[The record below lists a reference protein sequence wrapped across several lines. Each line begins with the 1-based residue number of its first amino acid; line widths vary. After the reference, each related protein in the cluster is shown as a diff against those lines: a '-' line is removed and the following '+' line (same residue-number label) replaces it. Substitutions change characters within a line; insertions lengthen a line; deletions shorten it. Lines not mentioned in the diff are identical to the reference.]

1 MTGVATFIDPDSLQ
15 ADDGIG
21 AAATLGASEALM
33 SATARAEPSSA
44 EKLAKVL
51 ADFARTMLTDF
62 PIQAILDELVLR
74 IVDVLPV
81 TGAGVTVRSL
91 GSSDHYFAGS
101 DDAARQYE
109 ELQTRLG
116 EGPGV
121 WAHEQGEM
129 VSIPDLQA
137 EERFL
142 RFTQEAIDLGLAA
155 VFTFPLQ
162 HGEVQIGALD
172 LYRNTTGTL
181 SVGAVSDAQTL
192 ADVASSYLVN
202 AQARLDLRHSSD
214 RSRFA
219 ALHDALTGLPNRILL
234 IDRMDQAFRRNSRTN
249 TLFAGLFVDLDRL
262 KSINDSH
269 GHAIGD
275 ELLIAVAQ
283 RLTRVVRPADT
294 AARMS
299 GDEFVVLCEDL
310 HEPGDAV
317 AIGHRLL
324 YALAAPFQLSGVVVT
339 ISASIGI
346 AYARRSD
353 RSDRTADQ
361 LLQDADSAMYEAKR
375 QGGNALRIFDA
386 SLQRALDDQLNLE
399 QDLSTVLQR
408 DELFPVYQPVVAS
421 ADGRL
426 HGFEA
431 LLRWQHPT
439 EGLIPPTKLIPLAEQ
454 TGAIA
459 PIGRWILEQAL
470 ADRSRWLAGSR
481 EVDPVMAVNVSAHQ
495 LTAPGFVG
503 MVATALAAT
512 PARQLTLEIT
522 ESVFIR
528 NAEQALESLNQLRD
542 IGVLIA
548 LDDFGTG
555 YSSLS
560 YLSRFP
566 MDIIKIDRSFVA
578 GLASNPVD
586 TAIVRAVVQLAH
598 DLKMTVVA
606 EGIETGRQHQLVT
619 DLGCDFCQG
628 FYFARPM
635 PARQVD
641 TLLADS
647 RYSVHFPTLAEN
659 AGPGAAAEYLPRQ
672 RGDAG

>member
-1 MTGVATFIDPDSLQ
+1 MSRRITRASGADPGDGELIAHFVHLDAVPGADVLPIPAEVAVGEAPHCSGDHAVP
-15 ADDGIG
+15 
-21 AAATLGASEALM
+21 AA
-33 SATARAEPSSA
+33 SSA
-44 EKLAKVL
+44 DKLAQVL

-62 PIQAILDELVLR
+62 PIQAILDELVRR
-74 IVDVLPV
+74 IVDVLPI
-81 TGAGVTVRSL
+81 TAAGVTVMSL
-91 GSSDHYFAGS
+91 GASERYFAGS
-101 DDAARQYE
+101 DDDARRFE
-109 ELQTRLG
+109 ELQTRIG

-121 WAHEQGEM
+121 WAHEQGEV

-142 RFTQEAIDLGLAA
+142 QFTQQAIDFGLAA

-162 HGEVQIGALD
+162 HGAVQIGALD
-172 LYRNTTGTL
+172 LYRDTTGPL
-181 SVGAVSDAQTL
+181 SAAAVSDAQTL

-202 AQARLDLRHSSD
+202 AQARVDLRNSSD

-234 IDRMDQAFRRNSRTN
+234 IDRLEQAFRRNSRTN
-249 TLFAGLFVDLDRL
+249 QTFAALFLDLDRL
-262 KSINDSH
+262 KSVNDCH

-275 ELLIAVAQ
+275 ELLIAVGQ
-283 RLTRVVRPADT
+283 RLTRVVRPGDT

-310 HEPGDAV
+310 HEPAEAV

-324 YALAAPFQLSGVVVT
+324 SALASPFQLSGVVVD

-353 RSDRTADQ
+353 RSAEQ

-375 QGGNALRIFDA
+375 QGGNAVQIFDA
-386 SLQRALDDQLNLE
+386 DLQRAIDDQLSLE
-399 QDLSTVLQR
+399 HDLSTVLQR
-408 DELFPVYQPVVAS
+408 DELFPVYQPVVGS
-421 ADGRL
+421 TDGRVV
-426 HGFEA
+426 GFEA

-439 EGLIPPTKLIPLAEQ
+439 EGLIPPTTLIPLAEQ
-454 TGAIA
+454 SGVMA
-459 PIGRWILEQAL
+459 PIGRWILHQAM
-470 ADRSRWLAGSR
+470 ADRSRWRPAGSPD
-481 EVDPVMAVNVSAHQ
+481 DPVMAVNVSAQQ
-495 LTAPGFVG
+495 LTAPGFVDI
-503 MVATALAAT
+503 VAAALGST
-512 PARQLTLEIT
+512 PARRLTLEIT

-528 NAEQALESLNQLRD
+528 DSEQVLRSLHELRE
-542 IGVLIA
+542 IGVQIA

-578 GLASNPVD
+578 GLVSNAVD
-586 TAIVRAVVQLAH
+586 TSIVRAVVHLAH
-598 DLKMTVVA
+598 DMGMTVVA
-606 EGIETGRQHQLVT
+606 EGIETSQQHQLVA

-628 FYFARPM
+628 YYFARPM

-641 TLLADS
+641 ILLAGS
-647 RYSVHFPTLAEN
+647 RERLHLPTPLRQ
-659 AGPGAAAEYLPRQ
+659 AG
-672 RGDAG
+672 

>member
-1 MTGVATFIDPDSLQ
+1 MEFD
-15 ADDGIG
+15 ADHPGDDFDAAH
-21 AAATLGASEALM
+21 AAAASEAL
-33 SATARAEPSSA
+33 SAGTARAPDPSSA
-44 EKLAKVL
+44 EKLARVL

-62 PIQAILDELVLR
+62 PIQAILDELVR
-74 IVDVLPV
+74 RMVDVLPV
-81 TGAGVTVRSL
+81 TGAGVTVMSL
-91 GSSDHYFAGS
+91 GSADRYFAGS
-101 DDAARQYE
+101 DDAARQFE

-121 WAHEQGEM
+121 WAHEQGEV

-172 LYRNTTGTL
+172 LYRDTIGPL
-181 SVGAVSDAQTL
+181 SAAAVSDAQTL

-202 AQARLDLRHSSD
+202 AQARVDLRNSSD

-234 IDRMDQAFRRNSRTN
+234 IDRLEQAFRRTARTN
-249 TLFAGLFVDLDRL
+249 TTFAALFLDLDRL
-262 KSINDSH
+262 KNVNDSY

-275 ELLIAVAQ
+275 ELLVAVGQ
-283 RLTRVVRPADT
+283 RLTRVVRPGDT

-310 HEPGDAV
+310 HEPAEAV
-317 AIGHRLL
+317 TIGHRLL
-324 YALAAPFQLSGVVVT
+324 AALAATFQLSGVVVD
-339 ISASIGI
+339 ISASIGV
-346 AYARRSD
+346 AYARRSEGFG
-353 RSDRTADQ
+353 RSAEE

-375 QGGNALRIFDA
+375 QGGNAVQVFDA
-386 SLQRALDDQLNLE
+386 DLQRAIDDQLSLE
-399 QDLSTVLQR
+399 HDLSTVLQR
-408 DELFPVYQPVVAS
+408 DELFPVYQPVVSS

-426 HGFEA
+426 LGFEA
-431 LLRWQHPT
+431 LLRWQHPV
-439 EGLIPPTKLIPLAEQ
+439 EGLIPPSTLIPLAEG

-470 ADRSRWLAGSR
+470 ADRNRWRFAR
-481 EVDPVMAVNVSAHQ
+481 PQDDPMMAVNVSAQQ
-495 LTAPGFVG
+495 LTAPGFVDT
-503 MVATALAAT
+503 VAEALSST

-528 NAEQALESLNQLRD
+528 DAEQALLSLTQLREL
-542 IGVLIA
+542 GVMIA

-578 GLASNPVD
+578 GLASNAVD
-586 TAIVRAVVQLAH
+586 TSIVRAVVQLAH
-598 DLKMTVVA
+598 DMDMTVIA
-606 EGIETGRQHQLVT
+606 EGIETSQQHELVT
-619 DLGCDFCQG
+619 ELGCDLCQG
-628 FYFARPM
+628 YYFAKPM
-635 PARQVD
+635 PAQQVD
-641 TLLADS
+641 SLLAGS
-647 RYSVHFPTLAEN
+647 RHPVQLPIRVDQ
-659 AGPGAAAEYLPRQ
+659 AG
-672 RGDAG
+672 

>member
-1 MTGVATFIDPDSLQ
+1 M
-15 ADDGIG
+15 
-21 AAATLGASEALM
+21 
-33 SATARAEPSSA
+33 
-44 EKLAKVL
+44 L

-62 PIQAILDELVLR
+62 PIQAILDELVR
-74 IVDVLPV
+74 RMVDVLPV
-81 TGAGVTVRSL
+81 TGAGVTVMSL
-91 GSSDHYFAGS
+91 GSADRYFAGS
-101 DDAARQYE
+101 DDAARQFE

-121 WAHEQGEM
+121 WAHEQGEV

-172 LYRNTTGTL
+172 LYRDTTGPL
-181 SVGAVSDAQTL
+181 SAAAVSDAQTL

-202 AQARLDLRHSSD
+202 AQARVDLRNSSD

-234 IDRMDQAFRRNSRTN
+234 IDRLEQAFRRTSRTN
-249 TLFAGLFVDLDRL
+249 TTFAALFLDLDRL
-262 KSINDSH
+262 KNVNDSH

-275 ELLIAVAQ
+275 ELLIAVGQ
-283 RLTRVVRPADT
+283 RLTRVVRPGDT

-310 HEPGDAV
+310 HEPAEAV

-324 YALAAPFQLSGVVVT
+324 AALAATFQLSGVVVE
-339 ISASIGI
+339 ISASIGV
-346 AYARRSD
+346 AYARRSEGFG
-353 RSDRTADQ
+353 RSAEE

-375 QGGNALRIFDA
+375 QGGNAVQVFDA
-386 SLQRALDDQLNLE
+386 DLQRAIDDQLSLE
-399 QDLSTVLQR
+399 HDLSTVLQR
-408 DELFPVYQPVVAS
+408 DELFPVYQPVVSS

-426 HGFEA
+426 LGFEA
-431 LLRWQHPT
+431 LLRWQHPV
-439 EGLIPPTKLIPLAEQ
+439 EGLIPPSTLIPLAEG

-470 ADRSRWLAGSR
+470 ADRNRWRFAR
-481 EVDPVMAVNVSAHQ
+481 PQDDPMMAVNVSAQQ
-495 LTAPGFVG
+495 LTAPGFVDT
-503 MVATALAAT
+503 VAAALKST

-528 NAEQALESLNQLRD
+528 DAEQALLSLTQLRE
-542 IGVLIA
+542 IGVMIA

-578 GLASNPVD
+578 GLASNAVD
-586 TAIVRAVVQLAH
+586 TSIVRAVVQLAH
-598 DLKMTVVA
+598 DMDMTVIA
-606 EGIETGRQHQLVT
+606 EGIETSQQHELVT
-619 DLGCDFCQG
+619 ELGCDLCQG
-628 FYFARPM
+628 YYFAKPM
-635 PARQVD
+635 PAQQVD
-641 TLLADS
+641 TLLAGS
-647 RYSVHFPTLAEN
+647 RHPVQ
-659 AGPGAAAEYLPRQ
+659 LPIRVDQ
-672 RGDAG
+672 AD

>member
-1 MTGVATFIDPDSLQ
+1 MGETLNSGTSRAPD
-15 ADDGIG
+15 
-21 AAATLGASEALM
+21 
-33 SATARAEPSSA
+33 PSSA
-44 EKLAKVL
+44 EKLAQVL

-62 PIQAILDELVLR
+62 PIQAILDELVRR

-81 TGAGVTVRSL
+81 TGAGVTVMSL
-91 GSSDHYFAGS
+91 GSSDRYFAGS
-101 DDAARQYE
+101 DDAARQFE

-121 WAHEQGEM
+121 WAHEQGEV

-162 HGEVQIGALD
+162 HGAVQIGALD
-172 LYRNTTGTL
+172 LYRNTIGPL
-181 SVGAVSDAQTL
+181 SAAAVSDAQTL

-202 AQARLDLRHSSD
+202 AQARVDLRNSSD

-234 IDRMDQAFRRNSRTN
+234 IDRLEQAFRRNSRTN
-249 TLFAGLFVDLDRL
+249 QTFAALFLDLDRL
-262 KSINDSH
+262 KTVNDSH

-275 ELLIAVAQ
+275 DLLIAVGQ
-283 RLTRVVRPADT
+283 RLTRVVRPGDT

-310 HEPGDAV
+310 HDPAEAV

-324 YALAAPFQLSGVVVT
+324 SALAAPFQLSGVVIG

-353 RSDRTADQ
+353 RSAEQ

-375 QGGNALRIFDA
+375 QGGNAIQIFDA
-386 SLQRALDDQLNLE
+386 VLQRAIDNQLSLE
-399 QDLSTVLQR
+399 QDLATVLQR
-408 DELFPVYQPVVAS
+408 NELFPVYQPVVSS

-426 HGFEA
+426 LGFEA
-431 LLRWQHPT
+431 LLRWQHPI
-439 EGLIPPTKLIPLAEQ
+439 EGLIPPTTLIPLAEQ

-459 PIGRWILEQAL
+459 PIGRWVLEQAL
-470 ADRSRWLAGSR
+470 ADRSRWRSTDAQD
-481 EVDPVMAVNVSAHQ
+481 DPVMAVNVSAQQ
-495 LTAPGFVG
+495 LMAPGFVDV
-503 MVATALAAT
+503 VAAALGST

-528 NAEQALESLNQLRD
+528 DAEQALQSLHQLRE

-566 MDIIKIDRSFVA
+566 MDILKIDRSFVA
-578 GLASNPVD
+578 GLASNAVD
-586 TAIVRAVVQLAH
+586 TSIVRAVVQLAH
-598 DLKMTVVA
+598 DLKMTVIA
-606 EGIETGRQHQLVT
+606 EGIETSQQHQLVT
-619 DLGCDFCQG
+619 ELGCDWCQG
-628 FYFARPM
+628 YYFAKPM
-635 PARQVD
+635 PAGQVD
-641 TLLADS
+641 TLLA
-647 RYSVHFPTLAEN
+647 E
-659 AGPGAAAEYLPRQ
+659 AGHPVLLPAPAVTGPQ
-672 RGDAG
+672 TSA